1 MQLIDIHPWY
11 RDRYQPR
18 LLIVGYRKFSELIN
32 TIVHHLDGRARVDI
46 VESVASKDVDYESLL
61 EKYKPDVVISA
72 GSNATYLARTLSIPV
87 VGQPVTDTDIIESL
101 GKARLIGE
109 DIHLFLHKEKDQPE
123 SRVIAAFNKLIDA
136 SITLHL
142 YSTADEAREMVT
154 LVIAEHQPE
163 VVVGPSLICHIAQ
176 QNSIPSI
183 LIYSKESAL
192 ELLENAV
199 DVAQQSIHRDVQ
211 ASVHS
216 ALMDDPYE
224 PLLVVDPDGKVLS
237 SNAIAEEN
245 FRLSSINQESV
256 RDILHLDLS
265 NQGIQEMDQL
275 LIGGKLWHC
284 KRYVLARHDETFGF
298 IFRFIPHAT
307 SINSKPKPAAGLPR
321 TEFVYRSAA
330 MKVLD
335 QQVAVYGASHGAI
348 LIEGE
353 SGTGKEIIAKS
364 IYAASRYSEG
374 PLVTVNGGSIPND
387 LFESEMFGYVDGA
400 FTSARRGGHRGL
412 FVQANNG
419 VLFLDEISE
428 MPLLQQAKLLRVL
441 QENRVRP
448 VGSDVETEVN
458 IKVIAATNRCLAECV
473 AEGSFRRDLYYR
485 LNVFT
490 IKVPSLRERIEDI
503 PVLFNYFLERFQQVY
518 DIILPITPIWGALQE
533 QLVSYAWP
541 GNVRQLENFAERIAA
556 VWPLCDGLDDL
567 NSRLPVMIPELYQSN
582 SDLGAHN
589 PRESLSLKDQEM
601 SAILEAMQRF
611 NNDKQKVAEFLGIST
626 TTLWR
631 RLKAAAADAN
641 SGRKQHGH

>member
-46 VESVASKDVDYESLL
+46 VESVASKDVDYEALL

-72 GSNATYLARTLSIPV
+72 GSNAAYLARTLSIPV
-87 VGQPVTDTDIIESL
+87 VSQPVTDTDIIESL

-109 DIHLFLHKEKDQPE
+109 DIHLFLHKEKTQPE

-142 YSTADEAREMVT
+142 YSTADEAREMIT
-154 LVIAEHQPE
+154 LVMAEHKPE
-163 VVVGPSLICHIAQ
+163 VVVGPSLICHMAQ
-176 QNSIPSI
+176 QNATPSI

-192 ELLENAV
+192 ELLESAV
-199 DVAQQSIHRDVQ
+199 KIAQQSIYHHVQ
-211 ASVHS
+211 SSVHS

-237 SNAIAEEN
+237 SNTIADET
-245 FRLSSINQESV
+245 FRLNSISQDSV
-256 RDILHLDLS
+256 RDILHLDL
-265 NQGIQEMDQL
+265 NAHELHAMDQL

-284 KRYVLARHDETFGF
+284 KRYTLARHDETFGF

-307 SINSKPKPAAGLPR
+307 PTSNKSAADLPH
-321 TEFVYRSAA
+321 TEFVYRSVA
-330 MKVLD
+330 MKILD
-335 QQVAVYGASHGAI
+335 QQIAVYGASHGAI

-364 IYAASRYSEG
+364 IHAASRYSEG

-428 MPLLQQAKLLRVL
+428 MPMLQQAKLLRVL

-448 VGSDVETEVN
+448 VGSDIETEVN
-458 IKVIAATNRCLAECV
+458 IKVIAATNRSLEKCV

-490 IKVPSLRERIEDI
+490 IKVPGLRDRTDDV
-503 PVLFNYFLERFQQVY
+503 PVLFNYFLDRFQHRY
-518 DIILPITPIWGALQE
+518 DIILPVASIWRALE
-533 QLVSYAWP
+533 EPLLSYSWP

-567 NSRLPVMIPELYQSN
+567 HSRLPVMIPELYQVH
-582 SDLGAHN
+582 SDIDRQN
-589 PRESLSLKDQEM
+589 PRERLSLKDQEM
-601 SAILEAMQRF
+601 GAIMDAMQRF

-631 RLKAAAADAN
+631 RLKAANTDAKSERN
-641 SGRKQHGH
+641 QHGH